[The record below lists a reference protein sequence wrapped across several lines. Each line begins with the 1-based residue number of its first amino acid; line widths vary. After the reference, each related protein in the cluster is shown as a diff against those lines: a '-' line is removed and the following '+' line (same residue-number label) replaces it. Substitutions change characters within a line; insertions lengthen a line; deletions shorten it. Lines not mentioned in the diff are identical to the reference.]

1 MTLIVAIPARDGII
15 FGSDSQVTTGAVRA
29 TSEKI
34 FKLNGNAV
42 WGASGELALI
52 QRIQESLEAFPN
64 RTQPL
69 TGIRDNL
76 AGLVKDGI
84 NALLQLDFRT
94 QFFTSKPDALLDLHP
109 ADFLFVEYRDRAR
122 VLHITADGTPEW
134 VDGRF
139 AATGNGDLFA
149 HALMQKYT
157 GVPLTCDQ
165 AKLVTYKV
173 LEEAI
178 AVGSYGLGPPINI
191 WQLSAAGAVRASAE
205 EILALEDNAEVLRK
219 LEIQL
224 VTREQAEPSAVSTAS
239 AVTPAAGPIPSAR
252 GTPDSVV

>member
-1 MTLIVAIPARDGII
+1 M
-15 FGSDSQVTTGAVRA
+15 
-29 TSEKI
+29 
-34 FKLNGNAV
+34 
-42 WGASGELALI
+42 
-52 QRIQESLEAFPN
+52 
-64 RTQPL
+64 
-69 TGIRDNL
+69 
-76 AGLVKDGI
+76 KDGI
-84 NALLQLDFRT
+84 HALLQLDFRT
-94 QFFTSKPDALLDLHP
+94 QFFTSKPGALLDLHP
-109 ADFLFVEYRDRAR
+109 ADFLFVEYRDRGR
-122 VLHITADGTPEW
+122 VLHITTDGTPEW

-157 GVPLTCDQ
+157 GVSLTCDQ

-191 WQLSAAGAVRASAE
+191 WQLNAAGAARASRE

-224 VTREQAEPSAVSTAS
+224 VTKEQAESLAETAAASGSPAAQSTSHVAG
-239 AVTPAAGPIPSAR
+239 TPASN
-252 GTPDSVV
+252 